1 MPNKRFNNNDL
12 HGSVEQNIL
21 LNIYIYEWSLKLNN
35 SYKIV
40 EFIPT

>member
-21 LNIYIYEWSLKLNN
+21 LNIYMNEVSN
-35 SYKIV
+35 
-40 EFIPT
+40 